1 MTEKTSVV
9 VVCDWFDPAFR
20 AGGPVQSL
28 VNLVTQLH
36 DHYSFS
42 IICGNLDYG
51 SDNALPVP
59 TGIWIDW
66 NGMARVMYLDNK
78 TLSRKTLFSILNENV
93 SEKSVLYVQ
102 GIFSRYFSIYPILWW
117 HRSKHRK
124 IVVAPRGMLHRSA
137 RSVKPFKKTL
147 FLTLARLFGW
157 FNNIDWQSTQ
167 PDETKEIRA
176 AMGKKAKI
184 MEAANIPRSIPPY
197 QIRNDY
203 GEPLKILSVGRISD
217 EKDPAMLVHVLG
229 RLAFPAEA
237 TVIGDYSDEDYF
249 NQFNNLCNQLPDH
262 VKVTHIRA
270 VSPSDM
276 GSFYRS
282 HQVFV
287 SCSKGENFGHAIA
300 EALSY
305 GLPCFIGEN
314 TPWTGLKERQSGEE
328 LPLEPAAFEA
338 ALNAYHQLSFEEKA
352 EMSHAAHNFA
362 VEFFQPEK
370 FHKQYKAL
378 FNIEDL
384 DDE

>member
-78 TLSRKTLFSILNENV
+78 TLSRTTLFSILNENV

-197 QIRNDY
+197 QKRNDY

-276 GSFYRS
+276 GSFYRD
-282 HQVFV
+282 HHVFV

-328 LPLEPAAFEA
+328 LPLEPAVFEA